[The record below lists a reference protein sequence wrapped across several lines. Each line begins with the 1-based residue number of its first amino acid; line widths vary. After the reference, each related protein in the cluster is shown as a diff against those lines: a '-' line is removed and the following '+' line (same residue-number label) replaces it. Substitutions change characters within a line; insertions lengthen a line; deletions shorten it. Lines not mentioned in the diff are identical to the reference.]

1 KLWPIMVYFRL
12 QEVSM
17 FAFLAKIARAV
28 IRVFTPAKSD
38 LVEVGYQPI
47 TDDIYRGKGSAR
59 YASDL

>member
-1 KLWPIMVYFRL
+1 
-12 QEVSM
+12 M

-47 TDDIYRGKGSAR
+47 TDDIYRGKGAAR

>member
-1 KLWPIMVYFRL
+1 
-12 QEVSM
+12 M